1 MLHYPKTIEE
11 IKLAEKLIHYYCET
25 ASIIYDQK
33 IKLYSLHAHL
43 HLPAQVL
50 SHGGLAFSSS
60 FCFESVIRFL
70 KMKSHG
76 TKSLGSQIAFWCD
89 IDSIMLSKEFESPS
103 KQLLNEIKLCNDPLN
118 SYRKVLNEKLA
129 ILPHNIRK
137 IRLYLRFKD
146 KYVTYHSVL
155 YGNRFPCVSYLVS
168 YRDQHQY
175 SI

>member
-1 MLHYPKTIEE
+1 
-11 IKLAEKLIHYYCET
+11 
-25 ASIIYDQK
+25 
-33 IKLYSLHAHL
+33 
-43 HLPAQVL
+43 
-50 SHGGLAFSSS
+50 
-60 FCFESVIRFL
+60 
-70 KMKSHG
+70 MKSHG

-155 YGNRFPCVSYLVS
+155 YGNR
-168 YRDQHQY
+168 
-175 SI
+175 